1 MNTIDEKTL
10 AENSDAL
17 CLAAR
22 EGNIDEVRRLIP
34 ISDPSVY
41 DYQPLTWAVYYRYT
55 DILREL
61 VPVSDIN
68 RSGALH
74 KLLDQ
79 AAVNG
84 DAKSLEVLLSYYAAT
99 LPNDVY
105 THQIF
110 TSAAKSGN
118 VECLNLLLPF
128 CDPKNSDSKAL
139 KTAVLYKHIDAIEF
153 LIPLSDTQGVQ
164 ANEMLLDVVKTSE
177 PHNSKSREVAVLLQL
192 PYLTLMTVADPKSN
206 NSQAFRAA
214 VRNNHL
220 SCVTL
225 LMPVSDANARNSEAL
240 RVAAANGFSQ
250 YVDMLLPMASVEEC
264 TQALVAAVQHNHIAC
279 IELLTPHLDQ
289 AELFKIISESNL
301 TSDVLSSLDALMAQ
315 HQHTLLNTEV
325 VVQNQSV
332 AHASRKI

>member
-1 MNTIDEKTL
+1 MEYSLQELIDVATYGI
-10 AENSDAL
+10 
-17 CLAAR
+17 AAP
-22 EGNIDEVRRLIP
+22 LIKL
-34 ISDPSVY
+34 I
-41 DYQPLTWAVYYRYT
+41 
-55 DILREL
+55 
-61 VPVSDIN
+61 
-68 RSGALH
+68 ALH
-74 KLLDQ
+74 PPQNDLNRALV
-79 AAVNG
+79 AA
-84 DAKSLEVLLSYYAAT
+84 AAFGK
-99 LPNDVY
+99 D
-105 THQIF
+105 HC
-110 TSAAKSGN
+110 
-118 VECLNLLLPF
+118 VEL
-128 CDPKNSDSKAL
+128 
-139 KTAVLYKHIDAIEF
+139 
-153 LIPLSDTQGVQ
+153 
-164 ANEMLLDVVKTSE
+164 
-177 PHNSKSREVAVLLQL
+177 
-192 PYLTLMTVADPKSN
+192 LMTVADPKSN